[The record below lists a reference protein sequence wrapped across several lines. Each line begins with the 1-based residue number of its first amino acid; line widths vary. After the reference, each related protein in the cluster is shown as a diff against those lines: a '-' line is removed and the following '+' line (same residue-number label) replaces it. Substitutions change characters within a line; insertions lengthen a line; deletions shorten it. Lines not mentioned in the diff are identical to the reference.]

1 MRAGNPGID
10 TRRLV
15 TIGKVT
21 RVHGLCGEVRVQ
33 SLSDVPGRFETL
45 ERVLVV
51 DRHGTLREL
60 AVRAWRRAGGDYLLA
75 FDGITTPEAAASL
88 VGGWLQIAAE
98 QSAPLPEGRYFEHD
112 LLRMTVRTED
122 GALVG
127 ELTEILPTGANA
139 VFVVIGATGKEQ
151 LIPATREVVR
161 AVDVPGRLMT
171 IRRIAGLLD
180 DEPDHAV

>member
-10 TRRLV
+10 TGRLV
-15 TIGKVT
+15 TIGKVA
-21 RVHGLCGEVRVQ
+21 RAHGMCGEVKVQ
-33 SLSDVPGRFETL
+33 SLSDVAGRFETL

-51 DRHGTLREL
+51 DRHGMLREL
-60 AVRAWRRAGGDYLLA
+60 AVRASRRAADGYLLA

-88 VGGWLQIAAE
+88 VGAWLQIAAE
-98 QSAPLPEGRYFEHD
+98 QSAPLADGRYFERD

-139 VFVVIGATGKEQ
+139 VFVVRGATGKEQ

-180 DEPDHAV
+180 DEQDHAL

>member
-1 MRAGNPGID
+1 
-10 TRRLV
+10 LV

-21 RVHGLCGEVRVQ
+21 RVHGLCGEVKVL

-45 ERVLVV
+45 ERVLAA
-51 DRHGTLREL
+51 DPHGALREL
-60 AVRAWRRAGGDYLLA
+60 AVRASRRAADDYLLA
-75 FDGITTPEAAASL
+75 FEGITTPEAAASL
-88 VGGWLQIAAE
+88 VGCWLQIEAE
-98 QSAPLPEGRYFEHD
+98 PSAPLPDRRYFERD
-112 LLRMTVRTED
+112 LLRMAVQTED

-139 VFVVIGATGKEQ
+139 VFVVRGATGKEH

-171 IRRIAGLLD
+171 IRRIAGLLE
-180 DEPDHAV
+180 DESEHEV

>member
-1 MRAGNPGID
+1 MRVGNLGID

-15 TIGKVT
+15 TIGKVA
-21 RVHGLCGEVRVQ
+21 RVHGLCGEVKVM

-45 ERVLVV
+45 ERVLAA
-51 DRHGTLREL
+51 DRHGALREL
-60 AVRAWRRAGGDYLLA
+60 AVRASRPAADDYLLA
-75 FDGITTPEAAASL
+75 FEGITTPEAAASL
-88 VGGWLQIAAE
+88 VGCWLQIEAE
-98 QSAPLPEGRYFEHD
+98 PSALLPDGRYFERD
-112 LLRMTVRTED
+112 LLRMAVQTED

-139 VFVVIGATGKEQ
+139 VFVVRGAAGKEH

-171 IRRIAGLLD
+171 IRRIAGLLG
-180 DEPDHAV
+180 DESDHEV

>member
-10 TRRLV
+10 TRPLV

-21 RVHGLCGEVRVQ
+21 RVHGLCGEVKVQ

-60 AVRAWRRAGGDYLLA
+60 AVRAWRRARGDYLLA
-75 FDGITTPEAAASL
+75 FGGITTPEAAASL

-171 IRRIAGLLD
+171 IRLIAGLLD

>member
-1 MRAGNPGID
+1 
-10 TRRLV
+10 V
-15 TIGKVT
+15 TIGKVL
-21 RVHGLCGEVRVQ
+21 RAHGMSGEVKVQ
-33 SLSDVPGRFETL
+33 SLSDVEGRFETL

-60 AVRAWRRAGGDYLLA
+60 AVQASRRAADGYLLA
-75 FDGITTPEAAASL
+75 FEGITTPEAAASL

-98 QSAPLPEGRYFEHD
+98 QSAPLADGRYFERD

-139 VFVVIGATGKEQ
+139 VFVVRGATGKEQ

-161 AVDVPGRLMT
+161 AVDVPGRVMT

-180 DEPDHAV
+180 DEPDNAL